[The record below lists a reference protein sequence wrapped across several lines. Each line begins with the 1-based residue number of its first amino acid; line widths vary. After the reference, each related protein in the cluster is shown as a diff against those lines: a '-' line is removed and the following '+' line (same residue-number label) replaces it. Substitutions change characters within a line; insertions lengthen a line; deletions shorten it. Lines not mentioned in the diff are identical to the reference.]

1 MTVSSG
7 FFNSVNHDRLY
18 DAEQLSSIFDGI
30 IIDGVYE
37 NYGEAFMVTANPD
50 ANSSVI
56 IGTGRAWFDH
66 TWTVNDSQF
75 AMQLD
80 PPNELLGRT
89 DAIVLDIDRTQE
101 TRKNSIIY
109 IKGSESSPELPP
121 SFINEDL
128 HKQYPIAYIS
138 RPAGPN
144 SAVNQ
149 QNITIT
155 VGTSVCPV
163 VTGILD
169 AQNLENLWQQLDDE
183 FNTWWDGIKDTLDEN
198 TVTNLQNQINEI
210 NEKLN
215 SPTATVGL
223 LEKSVAE
230 MYMTGDYSL
239 GISSSTFDYSIPV
252 PDDDTVDHDDGTNYG
267 HYKICGF
274 LPDGYRF
281 FAARAAYGKG
291 STTAP
296 SLVQFIF
303 GISDLNGAKT
313 YNRLTMATSATPYTY
328 DYSMSKLYYAYGQFD
343 VFPVELNFI
352 LYSGYANGNVR
363 NVAWHIKVIVSS
375 THTVSIQ
382 TVSSVGPVDES
393 YSTMGGANMG
403 GTQWITATESSSNYL
418 FGYVYNYRGYDV
430 APVSGSTA
438 VGWTGKLTRDGVL
451 VAPVRTDNVY
461 PIYSGSGVH
470 QAIMQ
475 YVDCGEYYA
484 VMTEKENHFWAKVDP
499 NTLVATKVTEAKPS
513 SSELIRHS
521 ISSYNLSE
529 TGGLIL
535 RKYEVGSPMNQY
547 DDEKVSPYFVG
558 GDNLGNGLIEGSFTA
573 KNVDGVIA
581 GIGPSGEQIA
591 IGSNGGAAILKTKKS
606 TANIN
611 YANGQRMFPGQI
623 ITDDGTQYTMLVDA
637 ERQGHSSDQ
646 ATGSI
651 IEL

>member
-37 NYGEAFMVTANPD
+37 NYGDAFMVTANSE

-66 TWTVNDSQF
+66 TWIVNDSQF

-80 PPNELLGRT
+80 PPNELLART
-89 DAIVLDIDRTQE
+89 DAIVIDVDRRTDI
-101 TRKNSIIY
+101 RKNSIVY
-109 IKGSESSPELPP
+109 VKGSEATPDNPP
-121 SFINEDL
+121 AFIKEDL
-128 HKQYPIAYIS
+128 HKQYPICYIK
-138 RPAGPN
+138 REAKIN
-144 SAVNQ
+144 SPIEQ
-149 QNITIT
+149 QDITIT
-155 VGTSVCPV
+155 VGTSICPI
-163 VTGILD
+163 VTGYLSS
-169 AQNLENLWQQLDDE
+169 QNLENLWTQLDAE

-198 TVTNLQNQINEI
+198 TATKLQNQINEI

-239 GISSSTFDYSIPV
+239 DISSSTFDYSIPV
-252 PDDDTVDHDDGTNYG
+252 PDDDTVDHVDNTNYG
-267 HYKICGF
+267 QYKICGF

-291 STTAP
+291 ATTAS

-313 YNRLTMATSATPYTY
+313 YNRLTMATSTTPYMY
-328 DYSMSKLYYAYGQFD
+328 DYSASNLYYAYGQFD

-352 LYSGYANGNVR
+352 LYTGYSNGNVR

-393 YSTMGGANMG
+393 YSTMGGSNMG
-403 GTQWITATESSSNYL
+403 YTEWITATESSSNYL
-418 FGYVYNYRGYDV
+418 FGYTYNYKGYNIS
-430 APVSGSTA
+430 PVSGDTA

-461 PIYSGSGVH
+461 PIYSGIH
-470 QAIMQ
+470 QTTMQ

-484 VMTEKENHFWAKVDP
+484 VMTEKENSFWAKVDP

-573 KNVDGVIA
+573 KTVDGVIV

-606 TANIN
+606 TATIN
-611 YANGQRMFPGQI
+611 YANGQRRFPGQI

-637 ERQGHSSDQ
+637 NRQGYSNYQ